1 MAIIKKLLLLIV
13 ICTSS
18 CVIPYSTYD
27 YVEPTRYIYY
37 PTYQPTRTIIVKH
50 KHKPN
55 KRHVKVKI
63 NKHRK
68 TK

>member
-1 MAIIKKLLLLIV
+1 MV
-13 ICTSS
+13 
-18 CVIPYSTYD
+18 PYSTYD
-27 YVEPTRYIYY
+27 YTPQYIHY
-37 PTYQPTRTIIVKH
+37 PHIYHQPTRTIIVKQKHNH

-55 KRHVKVKI
+55 KRHIKVNI